1 MRAPIRPRPGDV
13 PGPQAAVALTPASP
27 TTEPEPEI
35 PTSTTAAVQ
44 VTYVTA
50 PACHHCDHGRTV
62 LAELARHVPL
72 DVREVSLGS
81 DEGRQLL
88 AVHRF
93 AFPPAVIV
101 DGRLVAHGRLSAR
114 RLARLLP
121 LEVG

>member
-1 MRAPIRPRPGDV
+1 MPKP
-13 PGPQAAVALTPASP
+13 
-27 TTEPEPEI
+27 
-35 PTSTTAAVQ
+35 TTAAMQ

-50 PACHHCDHGRTV
+50 PACHSCDHGRAV
-62 LAELARHVPL
+62 LTEIAERVPL
-72 DVREVSLGS
+72 DVREVSLDS

-101 DGRLVAHGRLSAR
+101 DGRLIAHGRLSGR

>member
-1 MRAPIRPRPGDV
+1 M
-13 PGPQAAVALTPASP
+13 SEP
-27 TTEPEPEI
+27 TT
-35 PTSTTAAVQ
+35 ARVQ

-50 PACHHCDHGRTV
+50 PACHYCDHGHAV
-62 LAELARHVPL
+62 LAEIAERVPL
-72 DVREVSLGS
+72 DVREVSLDS
-81 DEGRQLL
+81 EEGRDLL

-101 DGRLVAHGRLSAR
+101 DGRLIAHGRLSAR

>member
-1 MRAPIRPRPGDV
+1 M
-13 PGPQAAVALTPASP
+13 SEP
-27 TTEPEPEI
+27 TTA
-35 PTSTTAAVQ
+35 TVQ

-50 PACHHCDHGRTV
+50 PACHYCDHGRAV
-62 LAELARHVPL
+62 LGELAQRIPL
-72 DVREVSLGS
+72 DVREVSLDS
-81 DEGRQLL
+81 DEGRHLL

-101 DGRLVAHGRLSAR
+101 DGRLIGHGRLSAR

>member
-1 MRAPIRPRPGDV
+1 VTRPPTLS
-13 PGPQAAVALTPASP
+13 ALVARRNLHRSPSTWSPEMLEP
-27 TTEPEPEI
+27 TTA
-35 PTSTTAAVQ
+35 TVQ
-44 VTYVTA
+44 VTFVTA

-62 LAELARHVPL
+62 LAEINERVPL
-72 DVREVSLGS
+72 DVREVSLAS
-81 DEGRQLL
+81 DEGRRLL

-101 DGRLVAHGRLSAR
+101 DGRLIAHGRLSAR

>member
-1 MRAPIRPRPGDV
+1 MP
-13 PGPQAAVALTPASP
+13 TPN
-27 TTEPEPEI
+27 
-35 PTSTTAAVQ
+35 TAAMQ

-50 PACHHCDHGRTV
+50 PACHSCAHGRAV
-62 LAELARHVPL
+62 LAAIAERVPL
-72 DVREVSLGS
+72 EVREVSLNS
-81 DEGRQLL
+81 DEGRHLL

-101 DGRLVAHGRLSAR
+101 DGRLLAHGRLSAR

>member
-1 MRAPIRPRPGDV
+1 MP
-13 PGPQAAVALTPASP
+13 TP
-27 TTEPEPEI
+27 
-35 PTSTTAAVQ
+35 TTAAMQ

-50 PACHHCDHGRTV
+50 PACHYCDHGRAV
-62 LAELARHVPL
+62 LAELAERVPL
-72 DVREVSLGS
+72 EVREVSLDS
-81 DEGRQLL
+81 EEGRQLL

-101 DGRLVAHGRLSAR
+101 DGRLIAHGRLSAR